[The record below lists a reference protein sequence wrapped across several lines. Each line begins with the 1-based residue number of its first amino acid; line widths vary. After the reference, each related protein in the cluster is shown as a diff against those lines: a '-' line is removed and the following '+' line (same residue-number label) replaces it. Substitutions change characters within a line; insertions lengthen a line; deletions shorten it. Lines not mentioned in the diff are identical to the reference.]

1 MTQVREIL
9 AGRYELLD
17 VLGRGG
23 MGVVYRASD
32 RVLGRTVA
40 IKVLP
45 AERAEDPMFVA
56 RFEREARSAAGL
68 NHPGIVAVYDSG
80 RDADTRYIVM
90 ECVPGLSL
98 AQLLRQRRPLAA
110 AEAVEIATQVA
121 SALAAAHRA
130 GIIHRDVKP
139 GNVMVDN
146 ELRVKVLDFG
156 IARAIAATS
165 LTNTAIVLGSAPYMA
180 PEVTRGESADERSD
194 IYSLGCVLYEMLTG
208 GPPFSG
214 DLGAAVMHQHNTAS
228 PRPLRE
234 LNSTTPA
241 ALDALVMQMLAKQPG
256 ERPQTAAQL
265 VDALPATLENR
276 TAPTAV
282 RPVAAGAPAGGGLA
296 ATLVRPGAA
305 AAALT
310 EATRVLRRTA
320 SGRRER
326 YALAAAIAILL
337 IAIAVGASGSSSP
350 RRAAAAKTPRTSTA
364 ARSASTRSAPTTTAA
379 KATTAAKTTTAA
391 SVPTVTSA
399 ADALTALSTAD
410 AQSGAIDSQ
419 AAQQILGGLQDSV
432 KSYNDGNATDA
443 LHKVDDLTTHLAQLS
458 ANGDVQA
465 SALPGLTT
473 AISNLRSAITT
484 GAPAN
489 SQPGATAQPATPPA
503 TPPGKHGKDG
513 KHGGGGGGGD

>member
-1 MTQVREIL
+1 
-9 AGRYELLD
+9 
-17 VLGRGG
+17 

-45 AERAEDPMFVA
+45 AERAEDPMFIA
-56 RFEREARSAAGL
+56 RFEREARSAAAL
-68 NHPGIVAVYDSG
+68 NHPNIVAVFDSG
-80 RDADTRYIVM
+80 RDADTRFIVM

-98 AQLLRQRRPLAA
+98 AQLLRQRHPLAA
-110 AEAVEIATQVA
+110 AEAIKIATQVA

-139 GNVMVDN
+139 GNVMVDD

-234 LNSTTPA
+234 LNAATPA

-276 TAPTAV
+276 TAPTSV
-282 RPVAAGAPAGGGLA
+282 RPVAADAPAGEGLA

-305 AAALT
+305 SAALT
-310 EATRVLRRTA
+310 EVTRVLRRTA
-320 SGRRER
+320 SGRGER
-326 YALAAAIAILL
+326 LALAAAIAILL
-337 IAIAVGASGSSSP
+337 IAIAVGASGSSTPGQS
-350 RRAAAAKTPRTSTA
+350 AAAAAAAAARKARTSP
-364 ARSASTRSAPTTTAA
+364 SAHAVSTRSPSTTTPA
-379 KATTAAKTTTAA
+379 KATTAA
-391 SVPTVTSA
+391 SVPTVASA
-399 ADALTALSTAD
+399 AAALTALATAD
-410 AQSGAIDSQ
+410 AQSSAIDPQ
-419 AAQQILGGLQDSV
+419 AAQQILGRLQDSV
-432 KSYNDGNATDA
+432 KSYNDGKATDA
-443 LHKVDDLTTHLAQLS
+443 LQKVDDLTAQVAQLG
-458 ANGDVQA
+458 ANGDIQGP
-465 SALPGLTT
+465 ALPALTT
-473 AISNLRSAITT
+473 DVSNLRSAIAS
-484 GAPAN
+484 GAPA
-489 SQPGATAQPATPPA
+489 STQTGATAQPVTPV
-503 TPPGKHGKDG
+503 TPPGHSGGHG
-513 KHGGGGGGGD
+513 KHGGDGGGGGD

>member
-1 MTQVREIL
+1 
-9 AGRYELLD
+9 
-17 VLGRGG
+17 
-23 MGVVYRASD
+23 
-32 RVLGRTVA
+32 
-40 IKVLP
+40 
-45 AERAEDPMFVA
+45 MFVA
-56 RFEREARSAAGL
+56 RFEREARSAAAL

-110 AEAVEIATQVA
+110 AEAVKIATQVA

-139 GNVMVDN
+139 GNVMVDDD
-146 ELRVKVLDFG
+146 LRVKVLDFG
-156 IARAIAATS
+156 IARAVAATS

-234 LNSTTPA
+234 LNSATPA

-256 ERPQTAAQL
+256 DRPQTASQL

-276 TAPTAV
+276 PAPKAV
-282 RPVAAGAPAGGGLA
+282 RPVAAGAPAGEGLA
-296 ATLVRPGAA
+296 ATRVHPAGA

-310 EATRVLRRTA
+310 EVTRVLRRTA

-326 YALAAAIAILL
+326 LALAAAIAILL
-337 IAIAVGASGSSSP
+337 IAVAVGASGSSSP
-350 RRAAAAKTPRTSTA
+350 RRVATAKTARTTTA
-364 ARSASTRSAPTTTAA
+364 ARSASTRPASTTTPA
-379 KATTAAKTTTAA
+379 KATTAA
-391 SVPTVTSA
+391 SVPTVA
-399 ADALTALSTAD
+399 NAGAALTALATAD
-410 AQSGAIDSQ
+410 AQSAAIDPQ
-419 AAQQILGGLQDSV
+419 AEQQILRGLQDSL
-432 KSYNDGNATDA
+432 KSYYAGKSTDA
-443 LHKVDDLTTHLAQLS
+443 LHKVNDLTAQIAQLG
-458 ANGDVQA
+458 ATGDIQG
-465 SALPGLTT
+465 SALPALTT
-473 AISNLRSAITT
+473 DVSNLRSAIAS
-484 GAPAN
+484 GAPAS
-489 SQPGATAQPATPPA
+489 SQPGATAQPATPATPPA

>member
-1 MTQVREIL
+1 
-9 AGRYELLD
+9 
-17 VLGRGG
+17 
-23 MGVVYRASD
+23 
-32 RVLGRTVA
+32 
-40 IKVLP
+40 
-45 AERAEDPMFVA
+45 MFVA
-56 RFEREARSAAGL
+56 RFEREARSAAAL

-110 AEAVEIATQVA
+110 AEAVKIATQVA

-139 GNVMVDN
+139 GNVMVDD

-234 LNSTTPA
+234 LNSATPA

-256 ERPQTAAQL
+256 DRPQTAVQL

-282 RPVAAGAPAGGGLA
+282 RPVAAGAPGGESLA
-296 ATLVRPGAA
+296 ATRVHPGRA

-310 EATRVLRRTA
+310 EVTRVLRRTA
-320 SGRRER
+320 AGRRER
-326 YALAAAIAILL
+326 LALAAAIAILL

-350 RRAAAAKTPRTSTA
+350 RRAATAKTTRTSTA
-364 ARSASTRSAPTTTAA
+364 ARSASTRPASTTTPA
-379 KATTAAKTTTAA
+379 KATTAA
-391 SVPTVTSA
+391 SVPTVASA
-399 ADALTALSTAD
+399 SDALTALATAD

-419 AAQQILGGLQDSV
+419 AAQQILGGLQNSV
-432 KSYNDGNATDA
+432 KSYNGGNATDA

-473 AISNLRSAITT
+473 AISNLRSAIAS
-484 GAPAN
+484 GAPAS
-489 SQPGATAQPATPPA
+489 SQPGATAQPVTPATPPA

-513 KHGGGGGGGD
+513 KHGGGSGD